1 MPVELIKQDAIPAK
15 QQRHRPSVVERTK
28 EWQQVMDYLHDGL
41 PKKGALRI
49 ILSPETTKQLKHAPV
64 MFRKMLQ
71 KRLKEMKLEYE
82 VFVQGKEG
90 EQPVLFYHALTPLS
104 FLTIY
109 AIVRKTSYNG
119 DVMQTPSKIS
129 LAEFAQAR
137 MAWIRE
143 NALTLGNRQL
153 CRTCNTSIEL
163 SKAYIS
169 LHESTFDDMCAG
181 SGKVAILAIPFC
193 PKCEPHPEERGCVHG
208 SFTAFAVGVI
218 FDRLS
223 G

>member
-90 EQPVLFYHALTPLS
+90 EQPVLFIT
-104 FLTIY
+104 
-109 AIVRKTSYNG
+109 R
-119 DVMQTPSKIS
+119 
-129 LAEFAQAR
+129 
-137 MAWIRE
+137 
-143 NALTLGNRQL
+143 
-153 CRTCNTSIEL
+153 
-163 SKAYIS
+163 
-169 LHESTFDDMCAG
+169 
-181 SGKVAILAIPFC
+181 
-193 PKCEPHPEERGCVHG
+193 
-208 SFTAFAVGVI
+208 
-218 FDRLS
+218 
-223 G
+223 